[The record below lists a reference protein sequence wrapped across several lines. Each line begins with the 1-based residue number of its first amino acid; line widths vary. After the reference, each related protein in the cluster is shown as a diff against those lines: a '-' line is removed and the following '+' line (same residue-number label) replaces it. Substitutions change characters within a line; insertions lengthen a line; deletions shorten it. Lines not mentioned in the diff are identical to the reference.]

1 VPPVPR
7 SDADPGTAGTADC
20 LLRFLVSPRP
30 DMQLAIAGAV
40 GCMRAGIEALPALA
54 DIAGT
59 LGGSCLGHIIAGDPK
74 LSAGS

>member
-1 VPPVPR
+1 
-7 SDADPGTAGTADC
+7 
-20 LLRFLVSPRP
+20 
-30 DMQLAIAGAV
+30 MQLAIAGAV